1 MATQVGTIAGSNASP
16 PQLIGEGATPKGTI
30 ERLELP
36 RQKLTPQQ
44 EAAIGRGLGGEPPTA
59 ERASGAGDLDV
70 RDERRRMLAERL
82 AQQYSVLNGV
92 YADPARPDA
101 PLFRADGERR
111 IVAHDVRS
119 QSVRAMVDLAE
130 SKGWTAIRVEGVPEL
145 QRAVWIE
152 ATSREIHVQFQAS
165 RLGPV
170 YQPTAEDRIM
180 AARLHEARF
189 GVRARGESARQI
201 GAIEPGVFQVPDPS
215 SVDASPRGA
224 GDERR
229 TGAEPAK
236 PGPRDGDLQPARS
249 TIERSP
255 SGDPLT
261 DPLRAQAVF
270 DMIEASRL
278 SVSDPIRP
286 LPGVALSASLERGQG
301 VAADAMAKTAMSSAV
316 RLLELQLRGAG
327 FSAKERSR
335 ILAKA
340 VEKESQLTASGLQA
354 TVKVYDPTAPR
365 ETERVVKPVR
375 PPRQQRERTVGR

>member
-1 MATQVGTIAGSNASP
+1 MATQQGTTEGSGAAA
-16 PQLIGEGATPKGTI
+16 PQGLGEAATPKGTI
-30 ERLELP
+30 ERLEPP
-36 RQKLTPQQ
+36 REKLTPQQ
-44 EAAIGRGLGGEPPTA
+44 EAAIGRGLGGEAPTA
-59 ERASGAGDLDV
+59 ERASGAGDPDP

-189 GVRARGESARQI
+189 GVRSRGESRPHI
-201 GAIEPGVFQVPDPS
+201 GAIEPGVFQVPDS
-215 SVDASPRGA
+215 SAFDARSRVA
-224 GDERR
+224 GDEPR
-229 TGAEPAK
+229 TGADPAK
-236 PGPRDGDLQPARS
+236 SGPRDGDPHPTRS
-249 TIERSP
+249 TIESAP
-255 SGDPLT
+255 TQDPWS
-261 DPLRAQAVF
+261 DPLRAQAVS

-278 SVSDPIRP
+278 SVSDPTRP
-286 LPGVALSASLERGQG
+286 FPGVPLSASLEGGQT
-301 VAADAMAKTAMSSAV
+301 VAADAMAKPAMSSAV

-327 FSAKERSR
+327 FNAKERSR

-340 VEKESQLTASGLQA
+340 VEKESQLSASGLQA
-354 TVKVYDPTAPR
+354 TVKVYDPAAPR